1 MSTKTVDI
9 LELAE
14 LMHCDKQTILNN
26 RKTHP
31 LYRKGFKNGGG
42 RSSTLLW
49 FQDHVDAYLESIREE
64 IEAKESQLGLARE
77 QKAKVD
83 VVENEPSPS
92 DANQMASFMLPI
104 ADIDLTA
111 HPPNRLQPHG
121 VHT

>member
-42 RSSTLLW
+42 RSSKLLW
-49 FQDHVDAYLESIREE
+49 FQDDIDDYFESKREE
-64 IEAKESQLGLARE
+64 IRNSEAARE
-77 QKAKVD
+77 SV
-83 VVENEPSPS
+83 
-92 DANQMASFMLPI
+92 NQ
-104 ADIDLTA
+104 
-111 HPPNRLQPHG
+111 
-121 VHT
+121 

>member
-42 RSSTLLW
+42 RSSKLLW
-49 FQDHVDAYLESIREE
+49 FQDDIDDYFESIREE
-64 IEAKESQLGLARE
+64 IRNSEAARE
-77 QKAKVD
+77 SV
-83 VVENEPSPS
+83 
-92 DANQMASFMLPI
+92 NQ
-104 ADIDLTA
+104 
-111 HPPNRLQPHG
+111 
-121 VHT
+121 